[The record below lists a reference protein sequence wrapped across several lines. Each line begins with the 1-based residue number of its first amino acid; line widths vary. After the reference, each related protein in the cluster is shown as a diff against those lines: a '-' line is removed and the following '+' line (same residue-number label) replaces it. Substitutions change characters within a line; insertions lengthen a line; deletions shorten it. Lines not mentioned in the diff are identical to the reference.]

1 MKEIKTQ
8 IKDIPCSWSEIINFV
23 KMSTL
28 LKATYRFIAIPI
40 KIPMAFFSEIGKKI
54 LKFVWRHKR
63 LQIAKA
69 ILRKKN
75 KTGGITLSD
84 FKLYYKAVVIKSMVL
99 A

>member
-40 KIPMAFFSEIGKKI
+40 NIPMAFFSEIGKKS